1 MFIIKIFKFVGYNFQ
16 ILIMD
21 WNDLVFQTKEAG
33 RGLVVFGS
41 VLGSSAGPAGL
52 AGQG

>member
-1 MFIIKIFKFVGYNFQ
+1 MTSI
-16 ILIMD
+16 
-21 WNDLVFQTKEAG
+21 FQTKEAG

-52 AGQG
+52 AG